1 MTLAGGLS
9 AEATFADRG
18 DGLLAGVRVCFAV
31 LGLPDCFLACEATGL
46 YNYCFLYTGSCYLVL
61 PGRSA

>member
-9 AEATFADRG
+9 VEATFADRG

-31 LGLPDCFLACEATGL
+31 LGLPDCFLACKASRAVQL
-46 YNYCFLYTGSCYLVL
+46 LLLVH
-61 PGRSA
+61 R